1 MSSVPPPAPGVVGNV
16 PNHLAWAIIAT
27 VLSLCFCC
35 IVGTAPGV
43 VAIVFSNKVNTLLR
57 QGDLAGAQRASATA
71 RTWCWV
77 TTALVVIG
85 AIWSV
90 YSWQT
95 GGMQQYMQMM
105 EQIQAAQG

>member
-1 MSSVPPPAPGVVGNV
+1 MSTIPPPAPAAAV

-35 IVGTAPGV
+35 IVGTIPGV

-57 QGDLAGAQRASATA
+57 TGDVAGAQRASASA
-71 RTWCWV
+71 KTWCWV
-77 TTALVVIG
+77 TTALVIIG
-85 AIWSV
+85 AVWSG
-90 YSWQT
+90 YSWQS

-105 EQIQAAQG
+105 EQFKAMQG